1 MGMDLRNEKG
11 KRFWFDIFTWRK
23 VLVLAKRYRWK
34 LAGTKKNP
42 DWKDSEHFWNGNY
55 LDNEGQ
61 IVTAEDALAM
71 ADALQLA
78 FCDLYNSLEPEEW
91 TEPSSEEI
99 TNDRLIKM
107 LMQQLGPKSDIEAK
121 VAAASKSPLEFFQ
134 GEAGEKAR
142 AFILFCREGSFTI
155 W

>member
-1 MGMDLRNEKG
+1 MGMDLCNEKG
-11 KRFWFDIFTWRK
+11 NRFWFDIFSWRK
-23 VLVLAKRYRWK
+23 ILVLAKRYGWN
-34 LAGTKKNP
+34 LGGTKKNP

-61 IVTAEDALAM
+61 IVTVEDALAI

-78 FCDLYNSLEPEEW
+78 FCDLDNSLEPEKW

-107 LMQQLGPKSDIEAK
+107 LRQQLGSEDLEAR
-121 VAAASKSPLEFFQ
+121 VAAACKSPLEFLQ
-134 GEAGEKAR
+134 GEAGMNAR
-142 AFILFCREGSFTI
+142 AFIHFCREGSFTI